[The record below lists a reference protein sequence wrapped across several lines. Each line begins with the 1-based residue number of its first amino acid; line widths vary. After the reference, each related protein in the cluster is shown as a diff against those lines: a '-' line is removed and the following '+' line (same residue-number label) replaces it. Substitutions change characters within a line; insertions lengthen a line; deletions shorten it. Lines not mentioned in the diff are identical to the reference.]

1 MGEIPYPDWTLVL
14 GEMMTTSVFSGIVF
28 YIIYIIIETTC
39 IQKKV
44 IFLTTI
50 KEISNKIF

>member
-44 IFLTTI
+44 IFFD
-50 KEISNKIF
+50 NN